1 MTILADL
8 RSIRS
13 AISRSSPVTGSL
25 WFSEI
30 YDSISRF
37 SKTLPEIR
45 YSKFIGKM
53 PYLHN
58 LPDFDEATGCCG
70 ASPDTVKSQSQFF
83 ESNSMIFLNLLEHN
97 MLIAL
102 I

>member
-1 MTILADL
+1 MRVGGLGVTILADL

-37 SKTLPEIR
+37 SKTLPEIC
-45 YSKFIGKM
+45 YS
-53 PYLHN
+53 
-58 LPDFDEATGCCG
+58 
-70 ASPDTVKSQSQFF
+70 
-83 ESNSMIFLNLLEHN
+83 
-97 MLIAL
+97 
-102 I
+102 